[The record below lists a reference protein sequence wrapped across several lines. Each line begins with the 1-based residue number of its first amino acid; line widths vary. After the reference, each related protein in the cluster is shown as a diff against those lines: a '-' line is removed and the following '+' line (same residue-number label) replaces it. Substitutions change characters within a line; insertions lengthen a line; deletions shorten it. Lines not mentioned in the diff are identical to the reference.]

1 MSDYNKLENNI
12 MDTKTAI
19 IPDNS
24 NECMTEEFA
33 RRVRDHEDICNYLHD
48 LYIRKNR
55 DYGSSVTDTFNKY
68 GLVSF
73 LVRIEDKLNRLKS
86 LRDKD
91 PKVTNESIKDT
102 LIDMANYCIMTRMW
116 VDNKVLNKQ

>member
-1 MSDYNKLENNI
+1 MSNYNKLENNI
-12 MDTKTAI
+12 IDTKTSI

-33 RRVRDHEDICNYLHD
+33 QRVRDHEDRCNYLHD

-55 DYGSSVTDTFNKY
+55 DYGSSVTDTFNQY

-73 LVRIEDKLNRLKS
+73 LVRIEDKLNRVRTLNEKG
-86 LRDKD
+86 RA
-91 PKVTNESIKDT
+91 KVTDESLMDT
-102 LIDMANYCIMTRMW
+102 LYDLANYAMLAIIELKEA
-116 VDNKVLNKQ
+116 NK

>member
-1 MSDYNKLENNI
+1 MSNYNKLENNI
-12 MDTKTAI
+12 MDTKTSI
-19 IPDNS
+19 ISDNS

-73 LVRIEDKLNRLKS
+73 LVRIEDKLNRVRILNEKG
-86 LRDKD
+86 RA
-91 PKVTNESIKDT
+91 KVTNKSLVDT
-102 LIDMANYCIMTRMW
+102 LYDLANYTMLAIIELKEA
-116 VDNKVLNKQ
+116 NK

>member
-1 MSDYNKLENNI
+1 MSNYNKLENNI
-12 MDTKTAI
+12 MDTKTSI

-33 RRVRDHEDICNYLHD
+33 QRVRDHEDICNYLHD

-73 LVRIEDKLNRLKS
+73 LVRIEDKLNRVRTLNE
-86 LRDKD
+86 RGRA
-91 PKVTNESIKDT
+91 KVTDESLMDT
-102 LIDMANYCIMTRMW
+102 LYDLANYTMLAIIELKEA
-116 VDNKVLNKQ
+116 NK

>member
-1 MSDYNKLENNI
+1 MSNYNKLENNI
-12 MDTKTAI
+12 MDTKTSI

-73 LVRIEDKLNRLKS
+73 LVRIEDKLNRVRTLNEKG
-86 LRDKD
+86 RA
-91 PKVTNESIKDT
+91 KVTDESLMDT
-102 LIDMANYCIMTRMW
+102 LYGLANYAMLAIIELKEA
-116 VDNKVLNKQ
+116 NK

>member
-12 MDTKTAI
+12 MDTKTSI

-24 NECMTEEFA
+24 SECMTEEFA

-73 LVRIEDKLNRLKS
+73 LVRIEDKLNRVRTLNEKG
-86 LRDKD
+86 RA
-91 PKVTNESIKDT
+91 KVTDESLMDT
-102 LIDMANYCIMTRMW
+102 LYDLANYAMLAIIELKEA
-116 VDNKVLNKQ
+116 NK

>member
-1 MSDYNKLENNI
+1 MSNYNKLENNI
-12 MDTKTAI
+12 IDTKTSI

-24 NECMTEEFA
+24 NECMTEEIA

-73 LVRIEDKLNRLKS
+73 LVRIEDKLNRVRTLNEKG
-86 LRDKD
+86 RA
-91 PKVTNESIKDT
+91 KVTDESLMDT
-102 LIDMANYCIMTRMW
+102 LYDLANYAMLAIIELKEA
-116 VDNKVLNKQ
+116 NK

>member
-1 MSDYNKLENNI
+1 MSNYNKLENNI
-12 MDTKTAI
+12 IDTKTSI

-73 LVRIEDKLNRLKS
+73 LVRIEDKLNRVRTLNEKG
-86 LRDKD
+86 RA
-91 PKVTNESIKDT
+91 KVTDESLMDT
-102 LIDMANYCIMTRMW
+102 LYGLANYAMLAIIELKEA
-116 VDNKVLNKQ
+116 NK

>member
-1 MSDYNKLENNI
+1 MSDYNKLESNI
-12 MDTKTAI
+12 MDTKTSI

-73 LVRIEDKLNRLKS
+73 LVRIEDKLNRVRTLNEKGRAEVTDES
-86 LRDKD
+86 LM
-91 PKVTNESIKDT
+91 DT
-102 LIDMANYCIMTRMW
+102 LYDLANYAMLAIIELKEA
-116 VDNKVLNKQ
+116 NK

>member
-1 MSDYNKLENNI
+1 MSNYNKLENNI
-12 MDTKTAI
+12 MDTKTSI
-19 IPDNS
+19 IHDNY

-73 LVRIEDKLNRLKS
+73 LVRIEDKLNRVRTLNE
-86 LRDKD
+86 RGRA
-91 PKVTNESIKDT
+91 KVTDESLMDT
-102 LIDMANYCIMTRMW
+102 LYDLANYAMLAIIELKEA
-116 VDNKVLNKQ
+116 NK